1 MLKNDILNQDI
12 YEYIG
17 QIVPPEDV
25 MRNEPLKKHTT
36 YRVGGEAEV
45 FIKISQKEQLLRL
58 VPFLKRLEIDFFVLG
73 NGSNVLAS
81 DKGYRGVVLQIGD
94 QMSTVNVD
102 GNRITA
108 QSGALLSKVAAV
120 AMEHSLTGM
129 EFASGIP
136 GTVGGGIMMN
146 AGAYG
151 GEMAQVTESV
161 LIMDEAGELMKLNHD
176 TMEFGYRTSVVKNRP
191 YIVLEAELIL
201 QPGNAEEIRYKMNR
215 LATERREKQPL
226 EYPSAGSTFKRP
238 DGHYA
243 GKLIMDAGLR
253 GFRIGGA
260 CVSEKHC
267 GFVINR
273 GNATAADILEVIKE
287 VQDRVYERFDVTLEQ
302 EVVCLGEF

>member
-1 MLKNDILNQDI
+1 MLDQDMINQDI
-12 YEYIG
+12 YEYIQ
-17 QIVPPEDV
+17 QIVPPEDI

-36 YRVGGEAEV
+36 FRVGGEAEV
-45 FIKISQKEQLLRL
+45 LIKISQKDQLLRL
-58 VPFLKRLEIDFFVLG
+58 VPFLKKLEIDCFVLG

-81 DKGYRGVVLQIGD
+81 DKGYRGVVLQISD
-94 QMSTVNVD
+94 RMSAVNVA

-108 QSGALLSKVAAV
+108 QAGALLSRVAAV
-120 AMEHSLTGM
+120 AIEHSLTGI

-151 GEMAQVTESV
+151 GEMAQITESV
-161 LIMDEAGELMKLNHD
+161 LIMDEAGELMELNHD

-191 YIVLEAELIL
+191 YIVLEAALIL
-201 QPGNAEEIRYKMNR
+201 QPGNVEEIRYKMNR
-215 LATERREKQPL
+215 LAAERREKQPL

-287 VQDRVYERFDVTLEQ
+287 VQDRVYERFEVTLEQ

>member
-1 MLKNDILNQDI
+1 MLNHDI
-12 YEYIG
+12 YEYI
-17 QIVPPEDV
+17 QKIVPPEDV

-36 YRVGGEAEV
+36 FRVGGEAEV
-45 FIKISQKEQLLRL
+45 LIKISQREQLLRL
-58 VPFLKRLEIDFFVLG
+58 VPFFKKLEIDFFIIG
-73 NGSNVLAS
+73 NGSNVLVS
-81 DKGYRGVVLQIGD
+81 DKGYQGVVLQIGERMD
-94 QMSTVNVD
+94 EVSVD
-102 GNRITA
+102 GNRITVQA
-108 QSGALLSKVAAV
+108 GALMSKTAAI
-120 AMEHSLTGM
+120 AMDHNLAGM

-151 GEMAQVTESV
+151 GEMEQITESV
-161 LIMDEAGELMKLNHD
+161 LIMDEAGELMELNHD

-191 YIVLEAELIL
+191 YIVLEAVLGL
-201 QPGNAEEIRYKMNR
+201 QPGDAEEIRAKMKR
-215 LATERREKQPL
+215 FAAERREKQPL

-243 GKLIMDAGLR
+243 GKLIMDAGMR

-287 VQDRVYERFDVTLEQ
+287 VQDRVYERFDVILEQ

>member
-1 MLKNDILNQDI
+1 MLNHDI
-12 YEYIG
+12 YEYI
-17 QIVPPEDV
+17 QKIVPPEDV

-36 YRVGGEAEV
+36 FRVGGEAEV
-45 FIKISQKEQLLRL
+45 LIKISQREQLLRL
-58 VPFLKRLEIDFFVLG
+58 VPFFKKLEIDFFIIG
-73 NGSNVLAS
+73 NGSNVLVS
-81 DKGYRGVVLQIGD
+81 DKGYQGVVLQIGERMD
-94 QMSTVNVD
+94 EVSVD
-102 GNRITA
+102 GNRITVQA
-108 QSGALLSKVAAV
+108 GALMSKTAAI
-120 AMEHSLTGM
+120 AMDHNLAGM

-151 GEMAQVTESV
+151 GEMEQITESV
-161 LIMDEAGELMKLNHD
+161 LIMDEAGELMELNHD

-191 YIVLEAELIL
+191 YIVLEAVLGL
-201 QPGNAEEIRYKMNR
+201 QPGDAEEIRAKQFR
-215 LATERREKQPL
+215 TPRPPPRREKQPL

-243 GKLIMDAGLR
+243 GKLIMDAGMR

-287 VQDRVYERFDVTLEQ
+287 VQDRVYERFDVILEQ